1 MYWQPLGGALFA
13 PPPPLCPVML
23 ANTVYAI
30 HALVYADVATKR
42 LVTARSRHKLITRR
56 RVDLMHDRGS
66 E

>member
-30 HALVYADVATKR
+30 HALVYADVAENAWLP
-42 LVTARSRHKLITRR
+42 LV
-56 RVDLMHDRGS
+56 RGIN
-66 E
+66 